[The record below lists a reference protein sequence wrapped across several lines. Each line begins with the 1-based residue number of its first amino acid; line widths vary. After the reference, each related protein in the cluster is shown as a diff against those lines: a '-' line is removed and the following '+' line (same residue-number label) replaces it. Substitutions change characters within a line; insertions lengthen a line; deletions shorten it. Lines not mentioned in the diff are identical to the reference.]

1 MLLLPLNHNA
11 CFLASPKREIR
22 CPGERRDARN
32 AADAFTRLL
41 VELFGAGLVVAGLA
55 GIEHEKSEV
64 ICIEAGINGVF
75 ALYASENQ
83 CRHDQQDERNRD
95 LAGEERVGQAD
106 PVAAPACG
114 ACFFLEN
121 FGDRGARSPESRHD
135 AEKQASENGN
145 YERKTEHIHVD
156 AEISQVLSKF
166 RRTERPEKLASSI
179 TQQDPENAAKKAKQN
194 TFGQELTNQADATGA
209 KRDANGDFLAA
220 NGGAR

>member
-1 MLLLPLNHNA
+1 MEDE
-11 CFLASPKREIR
+11 KR
-22 CPGERRDARN
+22 A
-32 AADAFTRLL
+32 
-41 VELFGAGLVVAGLA
+41 
-55 GIEHEKSEV
+55 V
-64 ICIEAGINGVF
+64 ICIGPGINGVCGRC
-75 ALYASENQ
+75 APRGP
-83 CRHDQQDERNRD
+83 CRNDQQDEGHRD

-220 NGGAR
+220 NGG